1 LSPPCLLSHK
11 NNTMPVDS
19 LDARVAR
26 LRANMVL
33 NARFVSARAPNR
45 TYAAEIKKYLAWIVQ
60 QRESGSLPMG
70 EHFVTRENLDHFFT
84 MVVPY
89 RNGVE
94 STVTLIRQALAWYVK
109 HRPIDC
115 DPPTI
120 VVVNSVVNAAY
131 IAQAARQ
138 QARTKNAADPH
149 HGLKDTMS
157 EVDKLKNSTFI
168 LNERDD
174 WGSASV
180 VNNMGHQ
187 VGTRGHSMRA
197 FVYCDMNL
205 TTGFGPE
212 KKGPRS
218 RILTMVVRKGDLH
231 KDHHI
236 TDKQVGW
243 WRHRNYL
250 LCTGFAV
257 ASHVLWDLVNDSTI
271 NFFHL
276 DKKVRNTWWGKKF
289 ITYKTYDDQKN
300 AMEQIFD
307 ATGVTCCKLTHL
319 RTLAV
324 QHAGSEGLAPWQ
336 INTMTKHML
345 EKINSAYQSE
355 VDKTTMKVMA
365 GFSQD
370 ESYFVPR
377 TFVATPLPIEQL
389 CHLLLPNLAEWRI
402 QAESPQGDK
411 STCCRHFLWD
421 IVPFLVEILVQDGIF
436 LIRDFPDHPMS
447 SFLKVTYTRLLGFSY
462 CTVFFLFVI

>member
-1 LSPPCLLSHK
+1 
-11 NNTMPVDS
+11 MPVATPA
-19 LDARVAR
+19 ARLLR
-26 LRANMVL
+26 LRASMVS
-33 NARFVSARAPNR
+33 NAMFVEQKTPNR
-45 TYAAEIKKYLAWIVQ
+45 TYATEIKKYLHWIQQ
-60 QRESGSLPMG
+60 QRESDQLPYG
-70 EHFVTRENLDHFFT
+70 DKTVTRENLDHYFT

-94 STVTLIRQALAWYVK
+94 STVIMIRQALTWYVK
-109 HRPIDC
+109 YRPTDC
-115 DPPTI
+115 DPPDI
-120 VVVNSVVNAAY
+120 AVVNDVVAAAY
-131 IAQAARQ
+131 TAQAARH
-138 QARTKNAADPH
+138 QAKSRDAADPH

-157 EVDKLKNSTFI
+157 ESDKLLNCSFI
-168 LNERDD
+168 LSDRDD
-174 WGSASV
+174 WGSALV

-212 KKGPRS
+212 KEGPRS

-257 ASHVLWDLVNDSTI
+257 ATHVLWDLVNDSNI
-271 NFFHL
+271 NFYHWN
-276 DKKVRNTWWGKKF
+276 KKVRNTWWDKKF
-289 ITYKTYDDQKN
+289 ITYKNYDDQKN
-300 AMEQIFD
+300 AMEQIFES
-307 ATGVTCCKLTHL
+307 TGVTCCKLTHL

-377 TFVATPLPIEQL
+377 TSVELPRPIEEL
-389 CHLLLPNLAEWRI
+389 CHLLLPKLAEWRR
-402 QAESPQGDK
+402 QAASRQGDK
-411 STCCRHFLWD
+411 SSCCRHFLWD
-421 IVPFLVEILVQDGIF
+421 IVPFLVEILVQDGIY
-436 LIRDFPDHPMS
+436 LIRDFPDHQMS
-447 SFLKVTYTRLLGFSY
+447 LYLKVMFSSVL
-462 CTVFFLFVI
+462 VFVFCSVP